1 MSRRNTSKYE
11 ELDDDDSE
19 DEDDEMESIN
29 PRFNI
34 IFTLG
39 DPRHYDE
46 EEDYDEDEDDDYE
59 RR

>member
-1 MSRRNTSKYE
+1 MKTKRSRYY
-11 ELDDDDSE
+11 
-19 DEDDEMESIN
+19 N

-46 EEDYDEDEDDDYE
+46 EEDYDEDEDEDYDDGEDESYDDVDE
-59 RR
+59 RVSLKN